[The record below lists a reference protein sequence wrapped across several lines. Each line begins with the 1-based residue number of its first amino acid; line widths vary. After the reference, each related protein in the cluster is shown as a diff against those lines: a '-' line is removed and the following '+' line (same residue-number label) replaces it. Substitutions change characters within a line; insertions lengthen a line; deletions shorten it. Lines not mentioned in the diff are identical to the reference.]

1 MICQFKR
8 LIYPRSKS
16 AGDNSY
22 MIALYRPCE
31 DVLDSAGRTLSEIK
45 VVGYCLPTTEKLR
58 YDLQGHWGRSAKY
71 GIQFEMDTFRE
82 VITPTKEGIIAYLAS
97 GQIKGIGPKTAEKIY
112 DMFGADT
119 LHMLDANPEKLLE
132 VPGISKN
139 KLEKICEC
147 YLASRGARDIVAF
160 LAPHG
165 ITPNRAV
172 KLYRE
177 YGSEASMEPNVVIKA
192 GTFP

>member
-45 VVGYCLPTTEKLR
+45 VVGYCLPTTEKLQ

-71 GIQFEMDTFRE
+71 GIQF
-82 VITPTKEGIIAYLAS
+82 
-97 GQIKGIGPKTAEKIY
+97 
-112 DMFGADT
+112 
-119 LHMLDANPEKLLE
+119 
-132 VPGISKN
+132 
-139 KLEKICEC
+139 
-147 YLASRGARDIVAF
+147 
-160 LAPHG
+160 
-165 ITPNRAV
+165 
-172 KLYRE
+172 
-177 YGSEASMEPNVVIKA
+177 
-192 GTFP
+192 